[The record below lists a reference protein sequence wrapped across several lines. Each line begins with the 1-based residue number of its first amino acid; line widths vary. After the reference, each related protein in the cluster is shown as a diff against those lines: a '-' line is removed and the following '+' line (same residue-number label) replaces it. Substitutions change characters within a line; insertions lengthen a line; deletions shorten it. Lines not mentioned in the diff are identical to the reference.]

1 MSEMDPKPGTSK
13 DSTSF
18 MDFDDVE
25 EGDDDHE
32 SNASIET
39 PYKLDCITYQRYY
52 YKARLLNK
60 AGTFVDPICDMPLYF
75 IFVNR

>member
-1 MSEMDPKPGTSK
+1 MSEKDPKPGTSK

-25 EGDDDHE
+25 EGNDDHE

-39 PYKLDCITYQRYY
+39 PYKLDVSDIILH
-52 YKARLLNK
+52 KARPLNK
-60 AGTFVDPICDMPLYF
+60 AGTLDSDIRHWP
-75 IFVNR
+75 